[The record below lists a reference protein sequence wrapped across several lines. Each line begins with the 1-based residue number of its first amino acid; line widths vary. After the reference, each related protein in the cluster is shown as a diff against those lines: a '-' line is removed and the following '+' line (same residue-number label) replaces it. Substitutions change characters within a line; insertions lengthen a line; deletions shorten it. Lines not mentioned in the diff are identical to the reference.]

1 MKTHQL
7 LDRLER
13 LFPEQTVFAD
23 LRRSFIDDDRNS
35 LYRLLNTLCSSH
47 IIATLKKLESNSRF
61 NEDSLSQGQI
71 QSKRWL
77 IDELIK
83 LDLNLGTVF
92 LCAGWYGILA
102 TLMFESGVKVNK
114 IVSFD
119 VDDSCHDI
127 AETFNKPWVSD
138 DWKFKSS
145 NEDILDIN
153 FHGHTYTVYRSDGS
167 AVQLFDIPDT
177 IINTSCE
184 HIDDFEH
191 WYNNIPLGKIVIL
204 QSNDYFDLPEH
215 VNCVKNSL
223 HFAEISPLSK
233 LFYEG
238 ELKLENYTRYMRIG
252 IR

>member
-1 MKTHQL
+1 LKTHQL

-13 LFPEQTVFAD
+13 LFPDQTVFAD

-35 LYRLLNTLCSSH
+35 LYRLLQCINDSQ
-47 IIATLKKLESNSRF
+47 IITTLKKMESNPDF

-77 IDELIK
+77 INELTRLN
-83 LDLNLGTVF
+83 LDLGTVF

-102 TLMFESGVKVNK
+102 TLMFESGINAKK

-119 VDDSCHDI
+119 VDESCHSI

-153 FHGHTYTVYRSDGS
+153 FHGHTYTVYRADGS
-167 AVQLFDIPDT
+167 SVQLFDIPDT
-177 IINTSCE
+177 VINTSCE

-191 WYNNIPLGKIVIL
+191 WYNNIPLGKIIIL

-223 HFAEISPLSK
+223 HFAEMTPLSK
-233 LFYEG
+233 VYFTG
-238 ELKLENYTRYMRIG
+238 ELELENYTRYMRIG